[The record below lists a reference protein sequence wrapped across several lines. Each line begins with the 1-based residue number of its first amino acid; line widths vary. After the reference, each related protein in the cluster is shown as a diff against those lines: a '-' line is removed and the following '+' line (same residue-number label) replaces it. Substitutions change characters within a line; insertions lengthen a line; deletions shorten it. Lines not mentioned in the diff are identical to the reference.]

1 MAVAGPAALF
11 VAKIHKIAER
21 VSDPD
26 RLVEKDALDVLR
38 LLRAIPTDTLVDGLR
53 RLLDFAVARDVT
65 TEALTLAA
73 ELLARPDSRGPQMAA
88 QAAGGLEDPDVIAGS
103 LATLW
108 RDLSHAQDTP
118 GR

>member
-1 MAVAGPAALF
+1 

-38 LLRAIPTDTLVDGLR
+38 LLRAVPTHRLDARLR
-53 RLLDFAVARDVT
+53 RLLDSEVAREVT

-73 ELLARPDSRGPQMAA
+73 GLLARPDSPGPLMAA
-88 QAAGGLEDPDVIAGS
+88 QAAGGLEDPDVVAAS

-108 RDLSHAQDTP
+108 SDLSDAH
-118 GR
+118 GRTGR